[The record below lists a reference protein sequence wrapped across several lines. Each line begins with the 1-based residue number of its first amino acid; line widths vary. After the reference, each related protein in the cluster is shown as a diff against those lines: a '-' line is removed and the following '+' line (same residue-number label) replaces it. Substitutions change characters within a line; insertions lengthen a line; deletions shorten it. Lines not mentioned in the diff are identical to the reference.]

1 MRPGVPFLELRTR
14 YHRLKPE
21 IDGAIQ
27 DVLEH
32 GLFVL
37 GPEVGTFEAEFAAYL
52 GVSHAVAVSSGT
64 DALRLALLAA
74 GVGPG
79 DEVVTSALTAA
90 GTVVGIEGTG
100 ARAVLV
106 DIDPATYTLDVH
118 QVEARLSARTKAI
131 VPVHLYGQPAD
142 LHSLT
147 AIATRRGLAIV
158 EDACQAH
165 GATYHGQKA
174 GSVGLFGCFSF
185 YPTKNLPGYGDGG
198 MVVTSSADH
207 AERLRLL
214 RNYGER
220 DRFAHHLRG
229 FNCRLDEL
237 QAAVLRVNLRHL
249 DGWNGDRQRLA
260 RRYRAGL
267 EGTGVT
273 VPVERPGGMHVYC
286 SYVIRHPARDRLREW
301 LAAHRI
307 GTSVQYPWPIHL
319 QPAYRNLGAGAG
331 SFPAA
336 EQAAVEI
343 LSLPI
348 FPELDEG
355 AIDTVCDAIRAF
367 AAAPPE
373 GSRAIH

>member
-1 MRPGVPFLELRTR
+1 VRPAVPFLELRTR
-14 YHRLKPE
+14 YRRLKPE
-21 IDGAIQ
+21 IDRAIQ
-27 DVLEH
+27 EVLDH

-37 GPEVGTFEAEFAAYL
+37 GPQVGTFEAEFAAYL
-52 GVSHAVAVSSGT
+52 GVPHAVAVSSGT

-79 DEVVTSALTAA
+79 DEVVTSAFTAV
-90 GTVVGIEGTG
+90 GTVVAIEGAG

-106 DIDPATYTLDVH
+106 DIDPPTYTLDVH
-118 QVEARLSARTKAI
+118 QIEARLSARTRAI

-142 LHSLT
+142 LHSLM
-147 AIATRRGLAIV
+147 AIATRRGLAVV

-165 GATYHGQKA
+165 GATYHGRKA

-185 YPTKNLPGYGDGG
+185 YPTKNLAGYGDGG

-237 QAAVLRVNLRHL
+237 QAAVLRVKLRHL
-249 DGWNGDRQRLA
+249 DGWNGDRRRLA
-260 RRYRAGL
+260 HRYKTGL
-267 EGTGVT
+267 EGTGVA
-273 VPVERPGGMHVYC
+273 VPVERQGGMHVYC

-301 LAAHRI
+301 LAERGI

-319 QPAYRNLGAGAG
+319 QPAYRDLGVGPG

-336 EQAAVEI
+336 ERAAAEVV
-343 LSLPI
+343 SLPI
-348 FPELDEG
+348 FPELDED
-355 AIDTVCDAIRAF
+355 AIDAVCDAIRAF
-367 AAAPPE
+367 AASPE
-373 GSRAIH
+373 VSRAAH